1 MLVFLDVYSTNVKF
15 IKKDRVDIILKNL
28 KTMITDDHQYNI
40 LLFDHIFGYSLC
52 RDSLIMDKY
61 IEEYKQRITTSGYDP
76 RKILID
82 IVNMRVASTRTSYG
96 WSNSKDDFTNLFVWF
111 KENYTFVRSQNL
123 KGDRCVCLYIM
134 CQF

>member
-40 LLFDHIFGYSLC
+40 LLFEHIFGYSLC
-52 RDSLIMDKY
+52 RDILNMDRY
-61 IEEYKQRITTSGYDP
+61 IEEYKQRIITSGYDP
-76 RKILID
+76 RDVLID
-82 IVNMRVASTRTSYG
+82 IVNMRVASTRTSYE
-96 WSNSKDDFTNLFVWF
+96 WSKDNFNNLFVWF
-111 KENYTFVRSQNL
+111 KEPYNFVRSQNL
-123 KGDRCVCLYIM
+123 KGDRNVYMYIM

>member
-15 IKKDRVDIILKNL
+15 IKKDRVDIRLKNL

-40 LLFDHIFGYSLC
+40 LLFEHIFGYSLC
-52 RDSLIMDKY
+52 RDILNMDRY

-76 RKILID
+76 RDVLID
-82 IVNMRVASTRTSYG
+82 IVNMRVASTRTSYE
-96 WSNSKDDFTNLFVWF
+96 WSKDNFNNLFVWF
-111 KENYTFVRSQNL
+111 KEHYNFVRSQNL
-123 KGDRCVCLYIM
+123 KGDRNVYMYIM